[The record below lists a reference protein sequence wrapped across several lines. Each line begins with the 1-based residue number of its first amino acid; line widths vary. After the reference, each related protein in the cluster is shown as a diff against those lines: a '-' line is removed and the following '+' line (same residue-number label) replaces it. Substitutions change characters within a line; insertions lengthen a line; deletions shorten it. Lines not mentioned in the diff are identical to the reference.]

1 MDQVQIFAEQEG
13 DEGLLYVNVAIGNI
27 RACMQHQIRDAQQK
41 LAKVTAFQNLD
52 EVTGFC

>member
-41 LAKVTAFQNLD
+41 LAKVTVFQNLD
-52 EVTGFC
+52 